1 MLRLETEAGVCPK
14 RCGVVNIGRVSP
26 QGRGFEGTYRG
37 FWKGN
42 FVWKGYI
49 MHNHDNFKSKLV
61 DILNDPKTEDADGAD
76 GNTEWKWTLVSA
88 VQNYNF
94 EVSIDR
100 EGKID
105 LVVFNNHEGIEVC
118 SLEAITMERV
128 IEKARALKSQ
138 MRY

>member
-1 MLRLETEAGVCPK
+1 
-14 RCGVVNIGRVSP
+14 
-26 QGRGFEGTYRG
+26 
-37 FWKGN
+37 
-42 FVWKGYI
+42 
-49 MHNHDNFKSKLV
+49 MHNHDNFKSTLV

-105 LVVFNNHEGIEVC
+105 LVVFNNHEGTEVC
-118 SLEAITMERV
+118 SLEAITMEQV
-128 IEKARALKSQ
+128 IEKARTLKSQ